1 VLLHHLSM
9 TIPAVS
15 DGYDSAKNL
24 TLFSPAWWLVASP
37 LKIFVAGPEFV
48 LVFFVLSGFVLTL
61 SPLARLT
68 QNRAAASSAAS
79 ESQASER
86 QTTQDP
92 PRSPRRYDWVSYYP
106 RRIVRLGVPVVASMV
121 LAVAIITTL
130 PHPAAAAAG
139 SWLQRQSS
147 PDVSFSNLLSETLLI
162 VDPSRPGVNPP
173 LWSLTWEMW
182 FSILLPVAVFI
193 ALWTRRF
200 PMLWAI
206 AFCGVSM
213 FGYIEHNTAAT
224 FLPAFAL
231 GALLGANAERIH
243 DAVDRWRNRTG
254 FKPIWAAIA
263 IAGPMLSISFWMLR
277 PLLNGTGA
285 DIALAMRV
293 PGAVLMVG
301 TVAFWPAAARV
312 FDAKPLAGLGRISFS
327 VYLVHSPFVVA
338 FGLMFTGAMWWV
350 GALSSVAATAVLALL
365 MYGLVEKPSQRLAS
379 WLGARVSAT
388 LANRPDYANSRIS
401 STSTGASSGSTAT
414 PTALRA
420 WMPASPKA

>member
-24 TLFSPAWWLVASP
+24 SPFSPAWWLVASP

-68 QNRAAASSAAS
+68 QNRAAAGETLTNADS
-79 ESQASER
+79 
-86 QTTQDP
+86 
-92 PRSPRRYDWVSYYP
+92 PRSPRRYDWASYYP

-121 LAVAIITTL
+121 LAVAVITTL
-130 PHPAAAAAG
+130 PHPSSAGAG
-139 SWLQRQSS
+139 SWLQRQAN
-147 PDVSFSNLLSETLLI
+147 PDVSFGNLLSETLLI

-173 LWSLTWEMW
+173 LWSLTWELW
-182 FSILLPVAVFI
+182 FSLLLPVAVFI

-200 PMLWAI
+200 PVLWAI
-206 AFCGVSM
+206 AFCGVSV
-213 FGYIEHNTAAT
+213 FGYVEHITAAT

-243 DAVDRWRNRTG
+243 DAVDRWRSRSG
-254 FKPIWAAIA
+254 FTPIWAAIA
-263 IAGPMLSISFWMLR
+263 VAGPMLSISFWMLR

-285 DIALAMRV
+285 DVALAMRV

-301 TVAFWPAAARV
+301 TVAFWPAASRV
-312 FDAKPLAGLGRISFS
+312 FAPLAGLGRVSFS
-327 VYLVHSPFVVA
+327 VYLVHSPVVVA
-338 FGLMFTGAMWWV
+338 FGLMFTGAMWWI
-350 GALSSVAATAVLALL
+350 GALSSIAITAVLALL
-365 MYGLVEKPSQRLAS
+365 MYGLVEKPSQRLAA
-379 WLGARVSAT
+379 WLGARISAALEAVVARRSGPSALPDR
-388 LANRPDYANSRIS
+388 LAHAELALFERMS
-401 STSTGASSGSTAT
+401 SI
-414 PTALRA
+414 R
-420 WMPASPKA
+420 